1 MMKIKI
7 NCIIFLAL
15 IVCVNV
21 VYAQKI
27 IIKNINGNPV
37 DKASV
42 VVQVNYKA
50 TSYIFDADKEKLFSM
65 ITDTTGIVELKGE
78 FQNGNYEVKSIAI
91 KIKHTDYSD
100 YNITTLDYSTDPKFS
115 YNIYLTPKN
124 RDVNIKS
131 MPSFESNG
139 IDIYSCDEVAKK
151 LNLKADDIILMIEK
165 GELKG
170 KKIGDKYFISGNELR
185 KYLEN

>member
-1 MMKIKI
+1 MKEFKEKI
-7 NCIIFLAL
+7 LLLFVLISCANII
-15 IVCVNV
+15 N
-21 VYAQKI
+21 AQKI
-27 IIKNINGNPV
+27 VVKNISGKPV

-50 TSYIFDADKEKLFSM
+50 TNYIFDADKEKLFSM
-65 ITDTTGIVELKGE
+65 ITDTTGVVELKGE
-78 FQNGNYEVKSIAI
+78 FQNGSYEVKSVAI

-100 YNITTLDYSTDPKFS
+100 YNITTLDYSSDPKFS
-115 YNIYLTPKN
+115 YNIYLTPQN
-124 RDVNIKS
+124 RDVNIKT
-131 MPSFESNG
+131 MPAFENNG

-151 LNLKADDIILMIEK
+151 LNLKVDDIIIMIEK

-170 KKIGDKYFISGNELR
+170 KKIGEKYFVSGNELR